1 MQNVIGD
8 EMEPEVLVQK
18 SDGVATIAF
27 NRPKES
33 NAMGWGFGRSL
44 LAALDEVED
53 DQTVSAVV
61 LTGAGRNFCAG
72 AKVGEVVRPEGVD
85 EDQQYYAFRDYARA
99 VSRIRNFELPVVCAL
114 NGGAVGGGAAIA
126 IACDLIVAAERA
138 YCLFAF
144 GRMGASAGDLGCAYM
159 LPRMIGTMAARQL
172 LYTGGRLDAERG
184 RALGLFCEVVPDASV
199 VDRSIAL
206 AREIGLASPRH
217 ALTATKQVLM
227 RGETTEFETCMQ
239 YERYV
244 QAYLLNGGEHKRLLR
259 EFLETKAS
267 PRSN

>member
-1 MQNVIGD
+1 
-8 EMEPEVLVQK
+8 MEPEVVVQK
-18 SDGVATIAF
+18 SEGVATLSF

-53 DQTVSAVV
+53 DQSVSAVV
-61 LTGAGRNFCAG
+61 LTGAGKNFCAG

-85 EDQQYYAFRDYARA
+85 EEQQYYAFRDYARA
-99 VSRIRNFELPVVCAL
+99 VSRIRKFELPVVCAL

-144 GRMGASAGDLGCAYM
+144 GRLGASAGDLGCAYM
-159 LPRMIGTMAARQL
+159 LPRMIGMMPARKL
-172 LYTGGRLDAERG
+172 LYTGGRLDAARG
-184 RALGLFCEVVPDASV
+184 LELGLFCDVVPDALLLERSV
-199 VDRSIAL
+199 AL
-206 AREIGLASPRH
+206 AREVAAASPRH

-227 RGETTEFETCMQ
+227 HGENTEFDTCMQ

-244 QAYLLNGGEHKRLLR
+244 QSYLLNGSEHKRLLG
-259 EFLETKAS
+259 EFLKPKAGATS
-267 PRSN
+267 K